1 MAADPLV
8 AAQWKNRSSVDPT
21 PKSTGANL
29 TGVKM
34 GVPATGVPI
43 DGNGS
48 FRDVLPSLPANDHTN
63 PAKRRKKNVWNM
75 LAVALALL
83 FLLHLSRG

>member
-1 MAADPLV
+1 MSADPLV
-8 AAQWKNRSSVDPT
+8 ARTWNNRSSVDP
-21 PKSTGANL
+21 PLKSTGANL

-34 GVPATGVPI
+34 GVPSTGVPI
-43 DGNGS
+43 DGGNS
-48 FRDVLPSLPANDHTN
+48 FKDVQPTLPAGDTN
-63 PAKRRKKNVWNM
+63 PMRRRRSNVWNM